1 MSFPKNEYKKKKP
14 PKVTILLPVFNA
26 EAYLNESV
34 ESILAQTFADF
45 ELLAINDGSTD
56 RSEDILA
63 SFSDTRLKII
73 NNDGNQGLVYTLNLG
88 INLARGIYIARMDA
102 DDIAL
107 PERLALQIR
116 FLDETSNVALV
127 GGQAEFIDSNS
138 KSFMLC
144 QLPQTHDEI
153 ITKIFSANC
162 FVHPS
167 VMFRANVIS
176 NLGGYREEALHAE
189 DYDLWLRIIEHYD
202 VANLGE
208 ILVQYRI
215 HPNQVSQRKLRL
227 QRTVADSTR
236 FSALK
241 RCKLKGRVPSWIT
254 AANSTSWQR
263 LCGKTPSVGA
273 DYCAWIDTYRAMG
286 RNDLVQQLVPLAI
299 ATAPL
304 CKKPYLEL
312 CHPITH
318 SIFVYTLVKRL
329 LWYRKKAWLL
339 ISRRPL

>member
-1 MSFPKNEYKKKKP
+1 MNASTLSIA
-14 PKVTILLPVFNA
+14 PKVTVLLPVFNA
-26 EAYLNESV
+26 DAFLREAV
-34 ESILAQTFADF
+34 ESILAQSYTNF

-56 RSEDILA
+56 HSREILA
-63 SFSDTRLKII
+63 SFSDSRLKII
-73 NNDGNQGLVYTLNLG
+73 DNDFNRGLVYTLNRG
-88 INLARGIYIARMDA
+88 IDLAKGIYIARMDA

-107 PERLALQIR
+107 SERLELQTR
-116 FLDETSNVALV
+116 YLDETPNVALV
-127 GGQAEFIDSNS
+127 GGQAEFIDSKN
-138 KSFMLC
+138 KTFMFC
-144 QLPQTHDEI
+144 KVPQTHDEI
-153 ITKIFSANC
+153 ISQIFSCNC
-162 FVHPS
+162 FIHPS
-167 VMFRANVIS
+167 VMFRANIVRD
-176 NLGGYREEALHAE
+176 LGGYCHDALNAE
-189 DYDLWLRIIEHYD
+189 DYDLWLRIIENHD
-202 VANLGE
+202 VANLSE
-208 ILVQYRI
+208 ILVRYRI

-254 AANSTSWQR
+254 AAHSTSWQR

-286 RNDLVQQLVPLAI
+286 RNDLAQQLVPFAI

-318 SIFVYTLVKRL
+318 SIFVYILVKRL

>member
-1 MSFPKNEYKKKKP
+1 MNTSTLSIA
-14 PKVTILLPVFNA
+14 PKVSVLLPVFNA
-26 EAYLNESV
+26 DAFLREAV
-34 ESILAQTFADF
+34 ESILAQSYTNF

-56 RSEDILA
+56 HSREILA
-63 SFSDTRLKII
+63 SFSDKRLKII
-73 NNDGNQGLVYTLNLG
+73 DNDGNQGLVYTLNLG
-88 INLARGIYIARMDA
+88 IKLARGVYIARMDA

-116 FLDETSNVALV
+116 FLDETPNVVLI

-202 VANLGE
+202 VANLAE

-215 HPNQVSQRKLRL
+215 HPKQISQRKLSL
-227 QRTVADSTR
+227 QRIAADQAR
-236 FSALK
+236 LSALV
-241 RCKLKGRVPSWIT
+241 RCRLKGRVPSYIT
-254 AANSTSWQR
+254 TAQTNIWQR
-263 LCGKTPSVGA
+263 LCGKNPSVGA
-273 DYCAWIDTYRAMG
+273 DYLDWINIYRAMG
-286 RNDLVQQLVPLAI
+286 RDDLAQQLVPLAI
-299 ATAPL
+299 VSAPFSKQL
-304 CKKPYLEL
+304 YFEFYFDFYRQLSRAL
-312 CHPITH
+312 AQTPI
-318 SIFVYTLVKRL
+318 
-329 LWYRKKAWLL
+329 LWRIIK
-339 ISRRPL
+339 